1 MAVSRYSRL
10 IVGAQVVWERSWQ
23 NMQAV
28 ADTLAQANCY
38 CSDDLAVYSELVW
51 PDCPDYESADAG
63 NSEHSEHSE
72 HIISYGKEETHNIA
86 SVNADLRTYLGRLK
100 RRSRCFS
107 RCINALSRA
116 IRLFVWHYNRRQ
128 RAIANNPRLKGNVSL
143 CF

>member
-10 IVGAQVVWERSWQ
+10 IVGAQVMWERSWE
-23 NMQAV
+23 NMQAI
-28 ADTLAQANCY
+28 ADNLPPANCY
-38 CSDDLAVYSELVW
+38 CSDDLAVYSELIW
-51 PDCPDYESADAG
+51 PDCPDYESGDEG
-63 NSEHSEHSE
+63 NSE
-72 HIISYGKEETHNIA
+72 HIISYGKEETHNIE

-107 RCINALSRA
+107 RCIQALRRA

-128 RAIANNPRLKGNVSL
+128 RAIANNPRLKGNLSL